1 MYTLKIFLLYLSNTY
16 IVCKFLLDKKILMRH
31 KIYKK
36 LAYTSFD
43 HINNR

>member
-1 MYTLKIFLLYLSNTY
+1 MLLYLCNTY
-16 IVCKFLLDKKILMRH
+16 RYSMQIFIIVDKKILMRH